1 MDTEQRLSKILIVD
15 DTPENI
21 QLLGT
26 ILRTNGYQIIVAQD
40 GLQVFDAIERVMPDL
55 ILLDIMM
62 PKIDGFGVCEKLKA
76 DEKTRDIPVIF
87 LTAKNEM
94 DDVVK
99 GFQLGAVDYIV
110 KPFQMTELLAR
121 VKTHLDLKYFRDAL
135 AVRVEE
141 VSRMKREHE
150 ALLRHELNNQLMPIM
165 GYAQLLLDIDNQNL
179 SEEQQQRIEI
189 IFENSQR
196 LARVIEGLRHIQSLE
211 EGTLQIKLDEVHL
224 GELLDN
230 IVADLIVGFDQDA
243 IVSIDNRMQS
253 SEIRADDSMLEGAL
267 KNLIKNAIEHVSH
280 LPDEKAREIHI
291 TLVDQY
297 DQVLIDINNGGTP
310 IPADRLARFFEKFN
324 TDREHK
330 ADGTGLGTTYAY
342 WVVKA
347 HQGDIGVTSL
357 EGEGTTV
364 SLCLPKNLA

>member
-1 MDTEQRLSKILIVD
+1 MNTEQRLSKVLIVD

-26 ILRTNGYQIIVAQD
+26 ILRSNGYQIIVAQD
-40 GLQVFDAIERVMPDL
+40 GLQVFDAIERVRPDL
-55 ILLDIMM
+55 ILLDVMM
-62 PKIDGFGVCEKLKA
+62 PKIDGFAVCKKLKA
-76 DEKTRDIPVIF
+76 DENTQDIPVIF

-94 DDVVK
+94 EDVVQ
-99 GFQLGAVDYIV
+99 GFQLGAVDYIF

-135 AVRVEE
+135 EMRVAE

-165 GYAQLLLDIDNQNL
+165 GYAQLLLDTDNQNL
-179 SEEQQQRIEI
+179 SAEQKQRIEV
-189 IFENSQR
+189 IFESSKR
-196 LARVIEGLRHIQSLE
+196 LARVCEGLRNIQSLE
-211 EGTLQIKLDEVHL
+211 EGTIKIKPHDMKLDEL
-224 GELLDN
+224 IDN
-230 IVADLIVGFDQDA
+230 IVADLKVGFDNQA

-253 SEIRADDSMLEGAL
+253 SQIRADDSMLEGAL

-280 LPDEKAREIHI
+280 LPDKQAREVRIS
-291 TLVDQY
+291 LVEQY

-310 IPADRLARFFEKFN
+310 IPADRVSRFFEKFN
-324 TDREHK
+324 TDRESK
-330 ADGTGLGTTYAY
+330 RDGTGLGTTYAY
-342 WVVKA
+342 WVIKA

-364 SLCLPKNLA
+364 SLCLPKNLS